1 VDDAAR
7 SHVLVLDAGD
17 SLVRDRS
24 PALTSQGKSSVELM
38 NLMGYDAMA
47 LGAGDLAI
55 LGVDV
60 IRQRMEQARF
70 PFLSANVVLTETGEL
85 LAKPYVLYEVEGHR
99 IAVIGLTDEVLLLD
113 AEIRDPLSSLQEV
126 LAQLEGQVDIY
137 VLLSHA
143 GQERNQE
150 IAKEVPEVDLIVSGG
165 GQGYT
170 PEVLRFEGSPPLV
183 HADTASP
190 GHAGR
195 RVGVGRWWFDDGGH
209 LVALDWASLALD
221 PSIPDDP
228 EMARWVAAN
237 P

>member
-1 VDDAAR
+1 
-7 SHVLVLDAGD
+7 
-17 SLVRDRS
+17 LVRDRS

-47 LGAGDLAI
+47 LGSGDLAI

-70 PFLSANVVLTETGEL
+70 PFLSANAILTETGEL
-85 LAKPYVLYEVEGHR
+85 LAEPYVLYRVEGHR

-113 AEIRDPLSSLQEV
+113 AEIRDPLSSLREV
-126 LAQLEGQVDIY
+126 LTQLDGQADIY

-143 GQERNQE
+143 GLETNQE
-150 IAKEVPEVDLIVSGG
+150 IAKAAPEVDLIVSGG

-170 PEVLRFEGSPPLV
+170 PEALRFEDGPPRIGSHRDNGQRSLV
-183 HADTASP
+183 HADMASP

-195 RVGVGRWWFDDGGH
+195 RVGVGRWWFDDGGR
-209 LVALDWASLALD
+209 LVALDWTSLALEPD
-221 PSIPDDP
+221 IPDDP
-228 EMARWVAAN
+228 EMARWAAAN

>member
-1 VDDAAR
+1 MAG

-17 SLVRDRS
+17 SLVRDRP

-55 LGVDV
+55 LGVEV

-85 LAKPYVLYEVEGHR
+85 LAEPYVLYEMEEQR
-99 IAVIGLTDEVLLLD
+99 IAVIGLTDEVQLPD
-113 AEIRDPLSSLQEV
+113 AEVIDPLSSLREV
-126 LAQLEGQVDIY
+126 LTQLEGQADIY

-143 GQERNQE
+143 GLEANQE
-150 IAKEVPEVDLIVSGG
+150 IAKVAPEIDLIVSGG
-165 GQGYT
+165 GQGYAL
-170 PEVLRFEGSPPLV
+170 EALRFEDGPPLV
-183 HADTASP
+183 HADMAAP

-195 RVGVGRWWFDDGGH
+195 RVGVGRWWFDDDGG
-209 LVALDWASLALD
+209 LVALDWTNLALE